1 MLINVVVPADVA
13 VFLALQIRSVP
24 ISPVPKDTESIV
36 GKLFNADIK
45 LDFVVDVALNEMV
58 SWVEDGT
65 GDDVEKDN
73 LNMPVFAS
81 QTSC

>member
-1 MLINVVVPADVA
+1 MLSMLINVVTADV
-13 VFLALQIRSVP
+13 ALQIRSVP
-24 ISPVPKDTESIV
+24 FSSAPKDTEPIV

-45 LDFVVDVALNEMV
+45 TDFVVDVALNEMV
-58 SWVEDGT
+58 SWIEDGT

-73 LNMPVFAS
+73 LNSPVFAS

>member
-13 VFLALQIRSVP
+13 SFLALQIRSVP
-24 ISPVPKDTESIV
+24 SPAPKDTEPIV

-45 LDFVVDVALNEMV
+45 SDFVVDTALNEMV
-58 SWVEDGT
+58 SWIEDGT

-73 LNMPVFAS
+73 LNSPVFAS